1 MSKTEQLIQLLKE
14 NQVIKFGK
22 FTLSSGKESDYYV
35 DMKMAVTNPDILE
48 LAAQIISE
56 KIEGAPVDKI
66 AGPALG
72 AIPLVTA
79 VSIESGIPMLMIRSA
94 KKSYGTSQL
103 IEGDIQNGD
112 QVVVLEDVTTTGNSL
127 LNAIEAILKAGGI
140 IHRAFVIVDR

>member
-1 MSKTEQLIQLLKE
+1 
-14 NQVIKFGK
+14 
-22 FTLSSGKESDYYV
+22 
-35 DMKMAVTNPDILE
+35 
-48 LAAQIISE
+48 
-56 KIEGAPVDKI
+56 

-94 KKSYGTSQL
+94 KKSYGTSRL

-140 IHRAFVIVDR
+140 IHRAFVIVDRSEGAMDVFKEKGFEFEPLITIDELR